1 MGTHYRFV
9 KKIMKNI
16 LFLFLFMML
25 FLACQT
31 DNSEGD
37 FVVGSDYLSI
47 KNKVIMIDTLTVNV
61 STINFDS
68 LVTSNQNRILIGN
81 YTDPIFGKVKSESYF
96 KLTSTSYN
104 LGSTI
109 SDTET
114 INYVFDSIAVI
125 LRYDRYYY
133 GDTTKIQTINIHQ
146 LTQKVKPNVDDE
158 SFYNNSSL
166 TYESKSIGTK
176 SFYPKPIG
184 KDSVNIQIDPVFGN
198 NLFEKL
204 KNYEITN
211 IDEFDDYFKGIVIKP
226 TTDNSS
232 NVIGYTTNSVLRLYY
247 KQTNTDSDS
256 ENSLIKDFTIAD
268 RTKQFNNISL
278 DRTGTIIQNLPDSS
292 NKLASELTNNSSFI
306 QSGTGLACR
315 IDFPYLNQ
323 LKYIAEKGIIVDA
336 ELVIKPIK
344 NSATTLF
351 PIKDSLQV
359 YECDNLNRISKVLT
373 NSDGS
378 QMLGL
383 LNNTPDEF
391 NENIGYKINIGTFL
405 YQEIRKTSGSRSSL
419 ILTFPNITR
428 GVNRIVLGDQKNTEN
443 KLKLK
448 IYYISY

>member
-1 MGTHYRFV
+1 
-9 KKIMKNI
+9 MKYI
-16 LFLFLFMML
+16 LFPLLFITLFTS
-25 FLACQT
+25 CQT
-31 DNSEGD
+31 DNFDGD

-47 KNKVIMIDTLTVNV
+47 NNKVMLIDTLTVNV

-68 LVTSNQNRILIGN
+68 LVTSNQSRILIGN

-96 KLTSTSYN
+96 KLTPTSYN
-104 LGSTI
+104 LGSTS

-146 LTQKVKPNVDDE
+146 LTQKVKPNVDDD

-211 IDEFDDYFKGIVIKP
+211 ADEFDDYFKGIVIKP
-226 TTDNSS
+226 ATDNSS

-256 ENSLIKDFTIAD
+256 KNSLIKDFTIAD

-278 DRTGTIIQNLPDSS
+278 DRTGTIIQNLPDSW

-344 NSATTLF
+344 NSATALF

-378 QMLGL
+378 QMFAK

-391 NENIGYKINIGTFL
+391 NENIGYKINIGSFL

-419 ILTFPNITR
+419 ILTFPNITK